1 MAFSGTYNFAPS
13 VGDLVQNAYGRIG
26 IRRPA
31 LLAEHMTDARI
42 ESNLLLTEF
51 DNRGVNLW
59 TVDLQS
65 VPLIGG
71 TANYTVPPETITV
84 LDAYITTNSGSAS
97 AFDMII
103 TSISRSDYAALPNKQ
118 DQGQPTLFWYDR
130 LIAPSITLWLVP
142 DQSNTYTLNYY
153 RYRQIQ
159 DSVLTGGLQPEVPV
173 RWLDAF
179 TAALSA
185 RLARIYAPAMLA
197 EAKTEAERTFQ
208 IAANQDTEN
217 APVYLTP
224 AIDSYYHR

>member
-13 VGDLVQNAYGRIG
+13 LGDLVQNAYGRIG

-31 LLAEHMTDARI
+31 ILAEHMTDARI

-59 TVDLQS
+59 TVDLQTI
-65 VPLIGG
+65 PLISGQ
-71 TANYTVPPETITV
+71 AVYSVPPETITI
-84 LDAYITTNSGSAS
+84 LDAYVTITQGSDS
-97 AFDMII
+97 TDQII

-118 DQGQPTLFWYDR
+118 DQGLPTLFWYDR
-130 LIAPSITLWLVP
+130 LISPSITVWLVP
-142 DQSNTYTLNYY
+142 DVSNSYTLNFY

-159 DSVLTGGLQPEVPV
+159 DSVLTNGTQPEVPV

-224 AIDSYYHR
+224 AIDSYYLR